1 MDGYILFEPLSLFL
15 LVVGSFL
22 LGSTVVLVCVSSFLS
37 AMKVGSTV
45 LKNEEPQKS
54 DEEIVEE
61 LAYQAGTDGQPGVFF
76 ESGTFAEQADT
87 DYDGKVLNDGNSSAV
102 NEESEALRRIEA
114 VISRATASVSLKG
127 QVIR

>member
-22 LGSTVVLVCVSSFLS
+22 LGSTVVLVCVNSFLS
-37 AMKVGSTV
+37 AVKIGTILPKS
-45 LKNEEPQKS
+45 EDPQKS
-54 DEEIVEE
+54 DKEIVEE

-114 VISRATASVSLKG
+114 VISRATASVTLKG
-127 QVIR
+127 

>member
-1 MDGYILFEPLSLFL
+1 MDGYILFEPSSLFL

-22 LGSTVVLVCVSSFLS
+22 LGSTVVLVCVNSFLS
-37 AMKVGSTV
+37 AMKAGSME
-45 LKNEEPQKS
+45 LRKEGPQKS

-61 LAYQAGTDGQPGVFF
+61 LAYQAGTDGQPGIFF

-87 DYDGKVLNDGNSSAV
+87 DYGGKVLNDGNSSVV

-114 VISRATASVSLKG
+114 VISRATASVTLKG
-127 QVIR
+127 

>member
-1 MDGYILFEPLSLFL
+1 M
-15 LVVGSFL
+15 GSFL
-22 LGSTVVLVCVSSFLS
+22 LGSTVVLVCVNSFLS
-37 AMKVGSTV
+37 AVKIGTILPKS
-45 LKNEEPQKS
+45 EDPQKS
-54 DEEIVEE
+54 DKEIVEE

-114 VISRATASVSLKG
+114 VISRATASVTLKG
-127 QVIR
+127 

>member
-1 MDGYILFEPLSLFL
+1 MDGYILFEPLSFL
-15 LVVGSFL
+15 LLVIGAFL
-22 LGSTVVLVCVSSFLS
+22 LGSTVVLVCVNSFLN
-37 AMKVGSTV
+37 AVKVGTILPKS
-45 LKNEEPQKS
+45 EDQQKS
-54 DEEIVEE
+54 DKEIVEE

-114 VISRATASVSLKG
+114 VISRATASVTLKG
-127 QVIR
+127 

>member
-22 LGSTVVLVCVSSFLS
+22 LGSTVVLVCVNSFLS
-37 AMKVGSTV
+37 AMKAGSME
-45 LKNEEPQKS
+45 LRKEKPQKS

-61 LAYQAGTDGQPGVFF
+61 LAYQAGTEGQPGIFF
-76 ESGTFAEQADT
+76 ESGTFAEQAAT
-87 DYDGKVLNDGNSSAV
+87 DYNGKELNDGSSSTV
-102 NEESEALRRIEA
+102 GEEREALRRIED

-127 QVIR
+127 